1 MTKFLTIF
9 FFCFSVVMMFCAS
22 PRQKRHKHVWLY
34 VLILSLVA
42 AFRPETMHDYENYHD
57 FFVYQSSERMEVG
70 FTYYVEF
77 FKSIISS
84 PIFLFWIVAILS
96 IGLKISAIN
105 ALSPFFWGSMLVF
118 VSRFF
123 VLHDMIQIRA
133 AVASGLILWS
143 TKYLYNRDIKRFAVI
158 VVLATLFHTSAL
170 AIIPFWFLNP
180 KHINTKLYLLLIPLA
195 YILALGGVTFGRF
208 VELIPID
215 RVQQGWR
222 MYELAMEHDVF
233 TTMNIF
239 NIPLLFRI
247 AVCVLLLCNI
257 HTISQ
262 YWSMSVIWMKIYV
275 VSIII
280 MPLLSDVPIMA
291 FRLSELLQ
299 IVEIVLIPSLVIVP
313 CKHFKGK
320 LVVMVFALC
329 CFGMDVFFS
338 KLLG

>member
-1 MTKFLTIF
+1 MTKFLTIL
-9 FFCFSVVMMFCAS
+9 FFCFSAVMMFCTS
-22 PRQKRHKHVWLY
+22 PRQKRHKYIWLY
-34 VLILSLVA
+34 VLVLSLIA
-42 AFRPETMHDYENYHD
+42 AFRPDTMPDYENYHD
-57 FFVYQSSERMEVG
+57 FFVYQSSERTEIG
-70 FTYYVEF
+70 FTYYVQF

-84 PIFLFWIVAILS
+84 PIFIFWAVAILS
-96 IGLKISAIN
+96 IGLKITAIN

-222 MYELAMEHDVF
+222 MYELAMEHDIG
-233 TTMNIF
+233 TSINIF
-239 NIPLLFRI
+239 NISQLFRCACAI
-247 AVCVLLLCNI
+247 IL
-257 HTISQ
+257 
-262 YWSMSVIWMKIYV
+262 IWYIGRLKTYVPQAIIWLKIYV
-275 VSIII
+275 VALVVLI
-280 MPLLSDVPIMA
+280 MFSDIPVLA
-291 FRLSELLQ
+291 FRLNELLQ
-299 IVEIVLIPSLVIVP
+299 VVEILLIPSIIVIP
-313 CKHFKGK
+313 RYKQLGK
-320 LVVMVFALC
+320 VLIFIYA
-329 CFGMDVFFS
+329 CFCVSIDILYNG
-338 KLLG
+338 LL